1 MLHKMDNMVMN
12 NSAYKQIHLYSIP
25 PSNISTIVDTIC
37 IFLHVNVN
45 VIVSFHNSVTQV
57 NANVSSSI
65 GNGVSK
71 LLQGNSLPLKTN
83 ILNKSLS
90 S

>member
-1 MLHKMDNMVMN
+1 MLHRMENMVMN

-25 PSNISTIVDTIC
+25 PSNISTRVDTIC

-45 VIVSFHNSVTQV
+45 VIVSFYNSVTQV

-71 LLQGNSLPLKTN
+71 LL
-83 ILNKSLS
+83 
-90 S
+90 

>member
-1 MLHKMDNMVMN
+1 MHHKMENMVMN

-25 PSNISTIVDTIC
+25 PSNISTRVDTIC
-37 IFLHVNVN
+37 IFLHVNV
-45 VIVSFHNSVTQV
+45 IVSFYNSVTQV

-71 LLQGNSLPLKTN
+71 LL
-83 ILNKSLS
+83 
-90 S
+90 